1 MRACGKLFIWLLITV
16 SLLCAPPVSAQE
28 SARNVA
34 QSSGQPPIAR
44 EQDEVVRVNTHAVF
58 IDTLVKD
65 KRTGLPVIGLMSDN
79 FQVLDNGK
87 PRALTYF
94 TREGD
99 VRRPLAL
106 VLCLNLDY
114 IGARRY
120 LELPALQT

>member
-1 MRACGKLFIWLLITV
+1 M
-16 SLLCAPPVSAQE
+16 
-28 SARNVA
+28 
-34 QSSGQPPIAR
+34 
-44 EQDEVVRVNTHAVF
+44 RVNTRAVF

-65 KRTGLPVIGLMSDN
+65 KRTGLPVTGLMPDN